1 MMTCLAPKFFGL
13 LASFV
18 APFALRV
25 LGWNIYFINAAWR
38 FAFLIH
44 AYFSLVETEGFTLE
58 HVASKAG
65 DELPVIAAG

>member
-1 MMTCLAPKFFGL
+1 MMTCVASKFLDL

-18 APFALRV
+18 VPFALRV

-44 AYFSLVETEGFTLE
+44 AYFSFVETEGFALE
-58 HVASKAG
+58 
-65 DELPVIAAG
+65 PVGPSLAISFP